1 MSILMRLADA
11 LNQDDNLSRSLNIA
25 LAVGTGLVVNALG
38 LWLGRDMPSDATPW
52 FALPRWIAA
61 LLWLCLFALLGAS
74 RWMLN
79 SYTIIGV
86 AMARTMVTL
95 LILCCLL
102 WPLYSLP
109 SVDPRV
115 ALAGNSLTMVLA
127 VATIAVVRRRSV
139 ESASLIMPLV
149 VWLAFST
156 LVVLVQLGWL

>member
-11 LNQDDNLSRSLNIA
+11 LNQDDSLSRSLNIA
-25 LAVGTGLVVNALG
+25 LAVCMGLILNGLG
-38 LWLGRDMPSDATPW
+38 LWLGRDMTSAALPW
-52 FALPRWIAA
+52 FALPGWIAA
-61 LLWLCLFALLGAS
+61 LVWLCLFALLGAS

-86 AMARTMVTL
+86 ATARTTVTL

-109 SVDPRV
+109 SVDPRIALCGNV
-115 ALAGNSLTMVLA
+115 ATILLA
-127 VATIAVVRRRSV
+127 VATIVVVRRRSV
-139 ESASLIMPLV
+139 ESASLVMPLV

-156 LVVLVQLGWL
+156 LVVLVEIGWL